1 MHTDAMQTYIRIH
14 MLRQL
19 TKPLITD
26 CRYSTLAALNE
37 ICRQSRRRESM
48 GEAGESGRRWG
59 ETGASAGR
67 TILKWKWQRKTP
79 NDALWR

>member
-1 MHTDAMQTYIRIH
+1 MHTDAMQTYIRMH

-37 ICRQSRRRESM
+37 ICRQSRRRASI
-48 GEAGESGRRWG
+48 GEPGESGRRCG

-67 TILKWKWQRKTP
+67 TILKWKWQWKTP